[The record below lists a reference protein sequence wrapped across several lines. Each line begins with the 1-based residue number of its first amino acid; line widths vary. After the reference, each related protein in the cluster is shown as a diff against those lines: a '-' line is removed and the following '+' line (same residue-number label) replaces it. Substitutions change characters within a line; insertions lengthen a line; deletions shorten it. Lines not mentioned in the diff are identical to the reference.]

1 MKILLAEHF
10 EMCFGVRD
18 ALPSEKK
25 FFLAHWSEMMCGTN
39 GQKR

>member
-18 ALPSEKK
+18 ALPSEKNSSSRTGVK
-25 FFLAHWSEMMCGTN
+25 
-39 GQKR
+39 